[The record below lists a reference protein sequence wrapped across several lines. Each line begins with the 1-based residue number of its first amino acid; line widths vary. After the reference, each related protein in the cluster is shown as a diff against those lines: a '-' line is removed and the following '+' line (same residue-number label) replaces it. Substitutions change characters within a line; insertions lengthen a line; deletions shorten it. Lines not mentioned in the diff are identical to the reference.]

1 MEAKTFT
8 FPQRTPEEIKEW
20 FHRRKARQAAREQEI
35 RAMYEE
41 ELRMKAEAEARHT
54 YDLEFA

>member
-35 RAMYEE
+35 KAMYDHDTQMFNS
-41 ELRMKAEAEARHT
+41 MKP
-54 YDLEFA
+54 